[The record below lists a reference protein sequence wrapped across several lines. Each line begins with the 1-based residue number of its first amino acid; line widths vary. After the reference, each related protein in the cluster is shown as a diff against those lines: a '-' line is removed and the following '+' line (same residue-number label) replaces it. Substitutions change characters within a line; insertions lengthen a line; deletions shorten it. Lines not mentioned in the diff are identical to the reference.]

1 MGFVASA
8 TNARVATQEKKMARD
23 LESTLIVRERDGAIK
38 EATVSVRID
47 EDMKAQAQTVLEPL
61 GMTLSG
67 AIQLLLCRVVRTEAL
82 PFVPVALM
90 GESSGE
96 HATALVRARV
106 EPVVKD
112 RAQEVLKAM
121 GIDLSAAIRMLVVR
135 VVKDQA
141 FPFNHEDPN
150 TETIA
155 AMQALDRGEGDQY
168 ESVDA
173 LFRDLGI

>member
-1 MGFVASA
+1 MGFVTSD
-8 TNARVATQEKKMARD
+8 TNARAVGLEKKMARD
-23 LESTLIVRERDGAIK
+23 LESTLIVHKRDGAIK

-47 EDMKAQAQTVLEPL
+47 QGMKAQAQTVLEPL

-82 PFVPVALM
+82 PFDPVALL

-96 HATALVRARV
+96 HATALARARV
-106 EPVVKD
+106 ESVVKD